1 MYQVYLRSFADGNGD
16 GIGDIGGL
24 RTRLPYLAELGVDGL
39 WVNPWYP
46 SPMVD
51 AGYDVSNYRDIDP
64 VFGTLSEGE
73 KLIVEAHNLGLRIVI
88 DIVPNHCSS
97 AHPWFVEALAAGPRA
112 AARRR
117 FCFRP
122 GRGIDGELPP
132 DDLTSQFGGSAWSRV
147 IEPDGQPGEW
157 YLHLYA
163 PEQPDFNWDHPQVRN
178 EFEDILRFWLDRGV
192 DGFRIDAAKDLVK
205 ESAALE
211 NSKILSEAVLHHRFN
226 RVHHIYQ
233 SWRRIADSYS
243 DDRFF
248 IAELTSLEP
257 KGMALYLY
265 PNELHSAFNF
275 DFLSC
280 PWDANVMRNVIDT
293 TLATN
298 TPVGAPSTWV
308 LSNHDVTRHVTR
320 YGRVDT
326 SFNAL
331 DRQYQYQ
338 APCDLIMGQRRA
350 RAAALL
356 LLALPG
362 GMYIYQG
369 EELGLWE
376 VEDIPDEL
384 RQDPIWSQSHNL
396 DHGRDG
402 CRVPLPW
409 EGKTPPF
416 GFSPAGSSAAAWL
429 PQPADWLEITIE
441 AQRKDPDSVL
451 ELYRTALRIRR
462 TETALGTGDMHW
474 LNSPDRVLAFTREPG
489 FTCVA
494 NLTGTA
500 ITLPEN
506 DGVILRSE
514 QWEGDWLPPDT
525 AVWLRTAQ
533 SS

>member
-1 MYQVYLRSFADGNGD
+1 
-16 GIGDIGGL
+16 
-24 RTRLPYLAELGVDGL
+24 
-39 WVNPWYP
+39 
-46 SPMVD
+46 
-51 AGYDVSNYRDIDP
+51 
-64 VFGTLSEGE
+64 
-73 KLIVEAHNLGLRIVI
+73 
-88 DIVPNHCSS
+88 
-97 AHPWFVEALAAGPRA
+97 
-112 AARRR
+112 
-117 FCFRP
+117 
-122 GRGIDGELPP
+122 
-132 DDLTSQFGGSAWSRV
+132 
-147 IEPDGQPGEW
+147 
-157 YLHLYA
+157 
-163 PEQPDFNWDHPQVRN
+163 
-178 EFEDILRFWLDRGV
+178 
-192 DGFRIDAAKDLVK
+192 
-205 ESAALE
+205 
-211 NSKILSEAVLHHRFN
+211 
-226 RVHHIYQ
+226 
-233 SWRRIADSYS
+233 
-243 DDRFF
+243 
-248 IAELTSLEP
+248 
-257 KGMALYLY
+257 
-265 PNELHSAFNF
+265 
-275 DFLSC
+275 
-280 PWDANVMRNVIDT
+280 VIDT